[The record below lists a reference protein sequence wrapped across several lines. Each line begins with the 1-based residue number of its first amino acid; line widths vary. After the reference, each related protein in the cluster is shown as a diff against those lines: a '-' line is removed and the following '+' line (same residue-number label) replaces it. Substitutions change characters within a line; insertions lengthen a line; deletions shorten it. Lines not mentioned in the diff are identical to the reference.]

1 MARLVLDSGDVSPLH
16 SAVVRLLGGWL
27 MLMPIAAS
35 TVRRIRPK
43 VRSISCRVLLATA
56 LGTNLGIALQQVV
69 FQQLPVGP
77 GVTLMS
83 TAPVM
88 ALVAARFEGEPI
100 QWRGVVAALLAV
112 CGVALTSLWS

>member
-1 MARLVLDSGDVSPLH
+1 MLVPI
-16 SAVVRLLGGWL
+16 SAS
-27 MLMPIAAS
+27 AF
-35 TVRRIRPK
+35 TRIK
-43 VRSISCRVLLATA
+43 GSQRSIALRVLLATA

-88 ALVAARFEGEPI
+88 ALVVARFEGEAL
-100 QWRGVVAALLAV
+100 QWRGVMAALLAV
-112 CGVALTSLWS
+112 SGVALTSLWS